1 MAASS
6 SFGDDEYSTLS
17 DINVVPLVDVVLV
30 LLIVFMITVP
40 AVVGSAPIKVDL
52 PETIA
57 AAMGTAEPDLPLRL
71 FLKREKSGEVVLYL
85 NSTPTDQAKIRS
97 LLENGYAQ
105 SKEKPATF
113 LAADK
118 EIPYREVIKVI
129 DMLGA
134 LGLHKISLDTKHV
147 GN

>member
-1 MAASS
+1 M
-6 SFGDDEYSTLS
+6 FLQ
-17 DINVVPLVDVVLV
+17 
-30 LLIVFMITVP
+30 
-40 AVVGSAPIKVDL
+40 APRRR
-52 PETIA
+52 A
-57 AAMGTAEPDLPLRL
+57 
-71 FLKREKSGEVVLYL
+71 KSCSIS